1 MSALPPKADI
11 DHHGRD
17 VRFVPI
23 ADIMLLHWQAR
34 LRRQDRQDG
43 NFGADPLGQ
52 GDAVLDSFPGE
63 FRPVCGIRIWVYI
76 AFP

>member
-1 MSALPPKADI
+1 
-11 DHHGRD
+11 
-17 VRFVPI
+17 
-23 ADIMLLHWQAR
+23 MLLHWQAR